1 MTIQACEGIRRDT
14 KHKCIHLH
22 TFVTERHRQNA
33 ILTNTNAQ
41 IHAAC
46 VCVCMYVCACVSMH
60 AGRSSSFVNLH
71 MDMQACTRTCTQE
84 CTAFVVM
91 TDGSNYV
98 LSVRQ
103 RVCFCTSFPALACLF
118 YLVAALCTLHPLF
131 CLHLPVYTC
140 IRRFTCP
147 RTCTIPHRKAA
158 RLAPT
163 FLFGALITTASSEAS
178 TCTCPDPG
186 TAAVLPHAPTQRD
199 WEMSWQLDG
208 PEIFKM

>member
-33 ILTNTNAQ
+33 VLTNTNAQ

-46 VCVCMYVCACVSMH
+46 VCVCVCMRVNACWQVFVVCDSAYGH
-60 AGRSSSFVNLH
+60 AGMHSYLY
-71 MDMQACTRTCTQE
+71 TRMYGVC
-84 CTAFVVM
+84 VM

-103 RVCFCTSFPALACLF
+103 RGCFCTSFPALACLF

-163 FLFGALITTASSEAS
+163 FLFGALMATASSEAS